1 MTSLGR
7 IMCIVL
13 LAVFLT
19 GVVGCGGSKSS
30 SSKPHTILVAPVQPI
45 SFTRVRRAVLE
56 LYRAHPDI
64 QSFQVQDVTYTPKT
78 RDKVL
83 GVCHEGGPEKSAS
96 ALESARVLACA
107 PLIFFFY
114 SYGRAASVPAATTV
128 AQQLFW
134 YAVLSN
140 QRPHLA
146 EPGLRTLL
154 TGWGVR

>member
-1 MTSLGR
+1 MPGR
-7 IMCIVL
+7 RR
-13 LAVFLT
+13 
-19 GVVGCGGSKSS
+19 GCGGSQKT
-30 SSKPHTILVAPVQPI
+30 PAQPPTILATPVQVV
-45 SFTRVRRAVLE
+45 SFAAVRQQILS

-64 QSFQVQDVTYTPKT
+64 QNFQVQDVTYTPKT

-83 GVCHEGGPEKSAS
+83 RVCHEGGPEKSAS
-96 ALESARVLACA
+96 ALESTRVLACA

-114 SYGRAASVPAATTV
+114 KYGRTASIPAATAV

-134 YAVLSN
+134 YTVVN
-140 QRPHLA
+140 NERPHLA